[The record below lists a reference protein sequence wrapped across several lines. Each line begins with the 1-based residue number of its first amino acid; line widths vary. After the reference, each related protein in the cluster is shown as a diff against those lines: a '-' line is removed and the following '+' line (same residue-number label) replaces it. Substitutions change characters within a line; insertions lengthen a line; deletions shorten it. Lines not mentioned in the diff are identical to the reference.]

1 MNRRSNLL
9 YVFSEG
15 ISSDLLFWIVISSLF
30 LTTVK
35 GMSSFQ
41 VILIALIG
49 AGFSLV
55 LYPLISLFIR
65 KAGNYWSCVTGAAL
79 LLASILLYT
88 FCNTI
93 YGFCGAAVL
102 YEISFI
108 FMSIRSVM
116 LKNNLKEQG
125 KSEEFVKWRSYSKLV
140 YAVVTCVISLVT
152 GYLFNFYTYLPQI
165 LSISCAVVGLILA
178 ILYRDSKE
186 VIAEK
191 QTKFDFSLMKNFA
204 LQFFIIVMGVG
215 FGVLSFCQTKTNLL
229 MQLIM
234 QASNIGVA
242 RISVIISWVVVVSRI
257 VRILSIVVFNAI
269 YAKKKSA
276 KVYMTTFV
284 LLILLAISL
293 YCVGA
298 NVKMNTV
305 FAVVLVGLALMIA
318 CAVRDPFT
326 IIKEKVALSVTEEE
340 QQASMFSL
348 LKVYNIAGKT
358 LITLLAMLMTLYI
371 SLNYVFLAMLPICVV
386 IVILNFVFWKY
397 LEKKNGNKKTPE

>member
-1 MNRRSNLL
+1 MNRRSNVL

-15 ISSDLLFWIVISSLF
+15 ISSDLLFWIVVSSLF

-35 GMSSFQ
+35 GMTSFQ
-41 VILIALIG
+41 VILIALVG
-49 AGFSLV
+49 AGFSLL
-55 LYPLISLFIR
+55 LYPLISFFIR
-65 KAGNYWSCVTGAAL
+65 KVGNYWSCVTGASL
-79 LLASILLYT
+79 LLTSIILYT

-93 YGFCGAAVL
+93 YAFCVAAVL

-152 GYLFNFYTYLPQI
+152 GYLFNYYTYLPQI
-165 LSISCAVVGLILA
+165 LSIACAVIGLILA
-178 ILYRDSKE
+178 ILYKDSKE
-186 VIAEK
+186 VVAEK
-191 QTKFDFSLMKNFA
+191 QTKFDFSLMKNGV
-204 LQFFIIVMGVG
+204 LQFFIIVMGVA

-234 QASNIGVA
+234 ESSGVA
-242 RISVIISWVVVVSRI
+242 VSKISIVISWVVVVSRI

-269 YAKKKSA
+269 YAKKKNS
-276 KVYMTTFV
+276 KVYMDVFMFMMLGAIV
-284 LLILLAISL
+284 LFCIGS
-293 YCVGA
+293 
-298 NVKMNTV
+298 NVKMNV
-305 FAVVLVGLALMIA
+305 VVAIVLVGLGLMIC
-318 CAVRDPFT
+318 CATRDPFT

-348 LKVYNIAGKT
+348 MKVYNIAGKI
-358 LITLLAMLMTLYI
+358 LITLLAMLMTLYV
-371 SLNYVFLAMLPICVV
+371 SLNYVFLAILPICVV

-397 LEKKNGNKKTPE
+397 AAKKMDNKKTPE

>member
-15 ISSDLLFWIVISSLF
+15 MTSDLLFWIVISSLF

-41 VILIALIG
+41 VILISLVG
-49 AGFSLV
+49 AGFSLL
-55 LYPLISLFIR
+55 LYPLISIFIR
-65 KAGNYWSCVTGAAL
+65 KAGNYWSCVTGSAL
-79 LLASILLYT
+79 LVISIVLYT

-93 YGFCGAAVL
+93 YGFCCGSVL

-152 GYLFNFYTYLPQI
+152 GYLFNVYTYLPQI
-165 LSISCAVVGLILA
+165 LSIVCATVGLVLT

-186 VIAEK
+186 VVAEK
-191 QTKFDFSLMKNFA
+191 QTKFDFSLMKNGL

-215 FGVLSFCQTKTNLL
+215 FGVLSFCQTKSNLL
-229 MQLIM
+229 MQLVM
-234 QASNIGVA
+234 EGSGVA
-242 RISVIISWVVVVSRI
+242 VAKISIVISWVIVASRI

-269 YAKKKSA
+269 YAKKKNP
-276 KVYMTTFV
+276 KTYMTTFV
-284 LLILLAISL
+284 FMILSAIAL

-298 NVKMNTV
+298 NVKMN
-305 FAVVLVGLALMIA
+305 VVVAIVLIGLALMIA
-318 CAVRDPFT
+318 CTVRDPYT
-326 IIKEKVALSVTEEE
+326 IIKEKVALSVTNDD

-348 LKVYNIAGKT
+348 MKVYNILGKI
-358 LITLLAMLMTLYI
+358 LISLLAMLMTLYV
-371 SLNYVFLAMLPICVV
+371 SLGYVFFAILPISFAIVV
-386 IVILNFVFWKY
+386 LNFVFWKWF
-397 LEKKNGNKKTPE
+397 EKKTQNEKTPK